1 MNLNNLIYNKK
12 FLYMPGVITDSDTT
26 RTAGSQINIRL
37 NQGNYAINLAESE
50 LLFKLTLPSTA
61 TPIKPRDLFIL

>member
-37 NQGNYAINLAESE
+37 N
-50 LLFKLTLPSTA
+50 
-61 TPIKPRDLFIL
+61 